1 VVEIEHPAETLAPL
15 HRVGRAGDRSE
26 LQEPVCNTL
35 AIACGVVVSKEMG
48 DRALKRGL
56 PKENHSVQTL
66 GFYRAHKAFGEG
78 IQVWRS
84 RLRALRSSR
93 GVRINVPESTRR
105 VQLVS
110 SASAVQE

>member
-1 VVEIEHPAETLAPL
+1 MVEIEHPAETLAPL

-56 PKENHSVQTL
+56 PKKIILFKHSDLIERTK
-66 GFYRAHKAFGEG
+66 RSAKAFKFGD
-78 IQVWRS
+78 
-84 RLRALRSSR
+84 
-93 GVRINVPESTRR
+93 R
-105 VQLVS
+105 V
-110 SASAVQE
+110 